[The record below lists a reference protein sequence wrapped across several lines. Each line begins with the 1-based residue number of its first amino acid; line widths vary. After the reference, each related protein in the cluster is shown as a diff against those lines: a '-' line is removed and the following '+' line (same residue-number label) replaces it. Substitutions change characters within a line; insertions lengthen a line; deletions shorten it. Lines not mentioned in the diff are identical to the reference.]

1 MQQSVVCSQ
10 DRTGH
15 CFFFL
20 SCQQVLHQRQDLL
33 EAGSPGFN
41 GIPVLG
47 EGFGLFLSSVI
58 LIPHLVV
65 WVIRQLVESQ
75 QQTEIGI
82 FLLSGA
88 HVLGRTSFKFTSFC
102 QSVNLYPLTSISL
115 RTFTTSSTADSVL
128 PMGISLFMQSSSTNL
143 CLRMRKLKRLKSKVW
158 S

>member
-115 RTFTTSSTADSVL
+115 IRTV
-128 PMGISLFMQSSSTNL
+128 
-143 CLRMRKLKRLKSKVW
+143 KLDPDFGDAWVNFYKFELVHGTPEQAEEVKKR
-158 S
+158 